1 MNLQRGKF
9 VTDKRKDLFMHCIV
23 LLGKSLISSG
33 KAFNKELDRFFKDD
47 FKVGAQETPWKH
59 FNGQSLCG
67 KWGS

>member
-1 MNLQRGKF
+1 
-9 VTDKRKDLFMHCIV
+9 MHCIA

-59 FNGQSLCG
+59 FNGQPLCG